1 MERHG
6 WRIVGPQGVSKLISS
21 NNPQSAAIVLPTASK
36 AKTMNLV
43 LNSAKKVSRIFVWI
57 GGTLII
63 LSALLVTVEV
73 VLRKVLNVSIGGAD
87 ELSGYAFG
95 IATTLGFAYA
105 LFERAHIRVD
115 ALYNLF
121 PSWLRVVSNLV
132 GIALLAGFIGVICVM
147 AWGLVADT
155 FTHGSHS
162 ITPMRTPLALPQIPW
177 LIGWL
182 FFFLCC
188 VILVIAS
195 LKALFAGDIQQV
207 NSLIGTKTIDEQIE
221 DESV

>member
-1 MERHG
+1 
-6 WRIVGPQGVSKLISS
+6 
-21 NNPQSAAIVLPTASK
+21 
-36 AKTMNLV
+36 MNFILD
-43 LNSAKKVSRIFVWI
+43 NAKKISRLFVWI

-73 VLRKVLNVSIGGAD
+73 ILRKVVNVSIGGAD

-121 PSWLRVVSNLV
+121 PNWLRVVSNLV
-132 GIALLAGFIGVICVM
+132 GIVLLASFVGVICFM

-155 FTHGSHS
+155 LTHGSHS

-188 VILVIAS
+188 VILIVAS
-195 LKALFAGDIQQV
+195 LKAMIAGDMQHV